1 MSKDNDKGLLKEIFG
16 REMSDLFKTISGT
29 VYITILG
36 MTMAVLSGAFKDLLD
51 GQHYK
56 VFNLFPCETRV
67 KKAIKDLDKFG
78 RLFAPVKQVF
88 RRFASIG
95 AAIYIDLCTP
105 DFAAVK
111 ITGDSVSIEY
121 NTPAKFIRP
130 KVQQPIGAPV
140 LNAEPEYLELLYEHI
155 HFKTREDFILFV
167 SWLIGCMNS
176 DGGYPVLFLVGEQGS
191 AKSTTCRLIKD
202 LLDASSVALRNL
214 PGTEKE
220 LMIAA
225 DNDFILC
232 FDNISKLTKAQSDYL
247 CKIATGAG
255 FTMRKL
261 YTTKDEIQIICKNPI
276 VINTINYVPS
286 RQDLLDRSI
295 IVRLDFI
302 PSEDRKTEKELLAK
316 WEHDRPSILGA
327 LCQAASAGLK
337 NYDSVSERNLPRM
350 ADFAKWVIA
359 AEENLPWEKGLFME
373 TMQDLRSK
381 IVDDALEADPV
392 AMAVLRLME
401 HRDRWI
407 GSATEL
413 LDVLETYIDQDR
425 RKYPGFPK
433 IHNQLSHQLS
443 RVSAF
448 LREQGVQVEKGH
460 SGKRFI
466 EITNV
471 PLQAAS
477 QARKQAKEDADK
489 AGIDKVT
496 EGFKSVTQAQ
506 EAIKEIE
513 NQAPENEA
521 PVESDTRFEAEV
533 NF

>member
-78 RLFAPVKQVF
+78 RLFAPVKKVF
-88 RRFASIG
+88 RRFAIVG

-111 ITGDSVSIEY
+111 ITRDSVSIEY
-121 NTPAKFIRP
+121 NPPAKFIRP

-140 LNAEPEYLELLYEHI
+140 LNAVAKHMELLCEHI

-373 TMQDLRSK
+373 TMRNLRAK
-381 IVDDALEADPV
+381 IVDEALESDPV

-401 HRDRWI
+401 NRDGWS

-413 LDVLETYIDQDR
+413 LEILEACIDQDR
-425 RKYPGFPK
+425 KKYPGFPK
-433 IHNQLSHQLS
+433 IANHLS
-443 RVSAF
+443 RELERVSSF
-448 LREQGVQVEKGH
+448 LREKGILFDRGR
-460 SGKRFI
+460 SGPRFI
-466 EITNV
+466 TLNNII
-471 PLQAAS
+471 LQADN
-477 QARKQAKEDADK
+477 QAQEQAKKDAER
-489 AGIDKVT
+489 AAVQKVT
-496 EGFKSVTQAQ
+496 EVFSPRPQMPEG
-506 EAIKEIE
+506 
-513 NQAPENEA
+513 PENKTNENA
-521 PVESDTRFEAEV
+521 NMNSATTADF
-533 NF
+533 